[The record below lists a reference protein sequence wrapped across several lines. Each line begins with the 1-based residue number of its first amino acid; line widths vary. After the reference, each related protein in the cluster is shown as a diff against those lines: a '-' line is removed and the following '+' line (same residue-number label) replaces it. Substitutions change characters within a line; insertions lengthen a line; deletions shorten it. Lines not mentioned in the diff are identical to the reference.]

1 MANEA
6 FIMICA
12 YHFFVFTDFVPNAR
26 TRFQVGYSLIVIAGL
41 STAVNLCVIYLT
53 MLSVTYHKISGR
65 FKRWKQKQMRKL
77 APILKHLKRKK
88 KVVFR
93 DTPIVH
99 EYPGTNSAAP
109 VLQNEQAEVKR
120 SPRFQP
126 EQQSS
131 SIDKYEYHLYPDYPL
146 LEHSLNQD

>member
-26 TRFQVGYSLIVIAGL
+26 TRFQVGYSLIAIAGL

-77 APILKHLKRKK
+77 APILKNLKRKK

-109 VLQNEQAEVKR
+109 V
-120 SPRFQP
+120 
-126 EQQSS
+126 
-131 SIDKYEYHLYPDYPL
+131 
-146 LEHSLNQD
+146 